1 MVGESEIRNP
11 KSELVGGG
19 WAVILM
25 LDNYDSFTYNL
36 VQELS
41 EVGDVAIE
49 VVRNDVSSVDDL
61 LSLEPQAI
69 VISPGPGTP
78 EDAGVSMDLV
88 RGAASLP
95 LLGICLG
102 HQAIAAV
109 HGGKVVRAPEPVH
122 GKTSRILHDGAG
134 LFQDLPNGFEATR
147 YHSLVVERDSLADNL
162 AVTAWTGEGDV
173 MAIRDCERPHFGVQF
188 HPESYLC
195 HEGKRLL
202 ARFLKIAGLP
212 VREQW
217 QDDARKRSE
226 FGIRNSE

>member
-1 MVGESEIRNP
+1 M
-11 KSELVGGG
+11 
-19 WAVILM
+19 ILM

-49 VVRNDVSSVDDL
+49 VVRNDISSVDKL

-69 VISPGPGTP
+69 VISPGPGIP

-88 RGAASLP
+88 RGAVGVP

-122 GKTSRILHDGAG
+122 GKTSPILHDGAG
-134 LFQDLPNGFEATR
+134 LFEGLPDGFEATR
-147 YHSLVVERDSLADNL
+147 YHSLVVERDSLPENL
-162 AVTAWTGEGDV
+162 AVTAWTENGEV
-173 MAIRDCERPHFGVQF
+173 MAIHDRERPHFGVQF

-195 HEGKRLL
+195 HEGKDLL

-217 QDDARKRSE
+217 QDR
-226 FGIRNSE
+226 